1 MTCKLLYIFYFP
13 SGNVHPLAKY
23 VGACCNAKYG
33 KKWNG
38 KDWIKWG
45 EGAFWLGAVN
55 LIDEFQLFK
64 FKNPLC
70 YEFLELPTEL
80 RSVTVYTVIATVY
93 QNFESLC

>member
-13 SGNVHPLAKY
+13 SGNVHPLVKY

-45 EGAFWLGAVN
+45 EGA
-55 LIDEFQLFK
+55 
-64 FKNPLC
+64 
-70 YEFLELPTEL
+70 Y
-80 RSVTVYTVIATVY
+80 
-93 QNFESLC
+93 